1 MTSVE
6 FNREKPMA
14 GLGIQLSTGEKSEW
28 LALVNSVGLSREF
41 PMAGLGAQWS
51 SIENPHM
58 GCVGFVWSSLYKSTW
73 AAQLMIPLSCD
84 AAKLG
89 HRFWPSKIEWPKRW
103 RSNG

>member
-1 MTSVE
+1 MKSVE

-14 GLGIQLSTGEKSEW
+14 GLGIQLSTGEKYEW

-41 PMAGLGAQWS
+41 PMAGLGS
-51 SIENPHM
+51 VELNRESPM
-58 GCVGFVWSSLYKSTW
+58 GCVGFVWISLYKSTW
-73 AAQLMIPLSCD
+73 AAQLRIPLSCD

-89 HRFWPSKIEWPKRW
+89 HRFWPSKIEWPKGW

>member
-41 PMAGLGAQWS
+41 PMAGLGSVELNRESPLW
-51 SIENPHM
+51 
-58 GCVGFVWSSLYKSTW
+58 FVWGLCGAPYISPHGL
-73 AAQLMIPLSCD
+73 LS
-84 AAKLG
+84 
-89 HRFWPSKIEWPKRW
+89 
-103 RSNG
+103 

>member
-41 PMAGLGAQWS
+41 PMAGLGS
-51 SIENPHM
+51 VELNRESPM

-73 AAQLMIPLSCD
+73 AAQLRIPLSCD
-84 AAKLG
+84 AANLG
-89 HRFWPSKIEWPKRW
+89 HRFWPA
-103 RSNG
+103 

>member
-14 GLGIQLSTGEKSEW
+14 GLGIQLSTGEKYEW

-51 SIENPHM
+51 SIENPPW
-58 GCVGFVWSSLYKSTW
+58 VVWGLCGSPYISPHGL
-73 AAQLMIPLSCD
+73 LS
-84 AAKLG
+84 
-89 HRFWPSKIEWPKRW
+89 
-103 RSNG
+103 